1 MGIASLIISI
11 VAILLSLFATF
22 LQIKNSKKI
31 NDINLE
37 ADLLKSLFTD
47 SITKEIPDAYSNICF
62 PDGVLSKTNDL
73 QDSINQL
80 LIKMRFFKYYD
91 KAFYESIK
99 EKGQALEDYIV
110 ENDGKHFEVDD
121 YSKVTD
127 KISMMISDIYYLIK
141 MKYHDGKSK

>member
-1 MGIASLIISI
+1 MEIASLIISF

-37 ADLLKSLFTD
+37 ADLLKSLITD
-47 SITKEIPDAYSNICF
+47 SITQEIPNAYSNICF
-62 PDGVLSKTNDL
+62 PKGVLSKTKDL
-73 QDSINQL
+73 QNSINQL
-80 LIKMRFFKYYD
+80 LEKMRFFKYYD
-91 KAFYESIK
+91 KDFYDSIK

-110 ENDGKHFEVDD
+110 ENEGKHFEVDD

-127 KISMMISDIYYLIK
+127 KISKMISDIYYLIK
-141 MKYHDGKSK
+141 KKYHGEKSK